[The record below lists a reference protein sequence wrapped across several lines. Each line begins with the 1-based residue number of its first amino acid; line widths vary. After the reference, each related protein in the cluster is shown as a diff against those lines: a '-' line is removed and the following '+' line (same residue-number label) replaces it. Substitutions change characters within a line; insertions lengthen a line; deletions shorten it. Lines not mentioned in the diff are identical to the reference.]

1 LSSSDDPRSGISVV
15 IPAQDEEAVL
25 GRCLESLLWQDF
37 EGALQVVVTPNGCH
51 DTTYEVAR
59 SYDGAMRARGFE
71 LEVAELTAA
80 SKARAL
86 NAGDALAKHRS
97 RIYLDADVELSKHAV
112 SSIAEAFDHGGIRF
126 CAPRL
131 VPVATTYAA
140 RVYARVWC
148 QIPYVK
154 GEVIGAGVYAVRGD
168 GRSRWAD
175 FPEIIADDKF
185 ARLHF
190 APHERKVLAGCSFLM
205 YLPAGLGELIRVR
218 SRWIRANRELRRCFP
233 MHAAGDKRR
242 LAGMVGFA
250 CRRVGLWRDM
260 PVFVAIYACAELL
273 AVVRRRAGWE
283 RASKARELRR
293 PGSSTNAGRPMRMRT

>member
-1 LSSSDDPRSGISVV
+1 VV
-15 IPAQDEEAVL
+15 IPAHNEDAVL
-25 GRCLESLLWQDF
+25 GRCLESLLGQDF
-37 EGALQVVVTPNGCH
+37 EGALQVVVTPNGCE
-51 DTTYEVAR
+51 DTTCEVAR

-80 SKARAL
+80 SKASAL
-86 NAGDALAKHRS
+86 NAGDALAKHAS
-97 RIYLDADVELSKHAV
+97 RIYLDADVELSTHAV
-112 SSIAEAFDHGGIRF
+112 SSIAEAFDRGGIRF

-131 VPVATTYAA
+131 VPVAATYAA
-140 RVYARVWC
+140 RVYGRVWS

-154 GEVIGAGVYAVRGD
+154 GEVIGAGVYAVRAD
-168 GRSRWAD
+168 GRSRWTD

-190 APHERKVLAGCSFLM
+190 APHERKVLAGSSFLM

-218 SRWIRANRELRRCFP
+218 SRWIRANRELRRRFP
-233 MHAAGDKRR
+233 MHAAVDKRR
-242 LAGMVGFA
+242 FAGTVGFA
-250 CRRVGLWRDM
+250 CRRIGLWRDM

-273 AVVRRRAGWE
+273 AVVPRRARWE

-293 PGSSTNAGRPMRMRT
+293 PYV